1 MGEFSRMDADDP
13 LPAATAFTVGLAY
26 NLKKGIAAAT
36 EDAEAEYDN
45 IETIEALESVFG
57 KAGLKTVR
65 LEQDAHFMTKVMDAR
80 PDFVFNIAEGI
91 GGRSREGQ
99 VPAMLD
105 ILGIPYSG
113 SDTTT
118 LCVALDKA
126 LTKRILRGYR
136 VPTPAYLELLPRPVT
151 SHPRHR
157 LRFPVITKPS
167 CEGSS
172 KGISDLAIADND
184 MELQGLLERN
194 FRLYGQTMLVEEYIA
209 GREFTVGLLGNGE
222 ALRVFEPM
230 EICYLDQINREN
242 SIYSFNVKKNYQQ
255 YVRYECPAK
264 LDKKANST
272 LKRYAATAFNAL
284 HCRDFARADFRLG
297 ADGTFHFIEINPLP
311 GLAPGY
317 SDYPMLAA
325 ANGVDYEQLVLAV
338 LNAALQRHGLPTAR
352 FLQATA

>member
-1 MGEFSRMDADDP
+1 METDDP
-13 LPAATAFTVGLAY
+13 LPATKAFTVGIAY

-36 EDAEAEYDN
+36 EDAEAEYDS
-45 IETIEALESVFG
+45 IETIEAFESVFA
-57 KAGLKTVR
+57 KAGLATVR

-105 ILGIPYSG
+105 ILSIPYSG
-113 SDTTT
+113 SDCTT

-126 LTKRILRGYR
+126 LTKRILRSYR
-136 VPTPAYLELLPRPVT
+136 VPTPAYLELPPQPIIRQLPR
-151 SHPRHR
+151 R
-157 LRFPVITKPS
+157 LRFPVIAKPS

-184 MELQGLLERN
+184 RELRQLLERN

-222 ALRVFEPM
+222 ELRVFEPM
-230 EICYLDQINREN
+230 EICYLDQERREN

-272 LKRYAATAFNAL
+272 LKKYAATAFKAL
-284 HCRDFARADFRLG
+284 HCRDFARADFRLA

-325 ANGVDYEQLVLAV
+325 ANGLDYEHLVLAV
-338 LNAALQRHGLPTAR
+338 LNAALKRHGLPTAR
-352 FLQATA
+352 FPKTTT